1 MYLIPICLAHLSLF
15 LSSSVYLRQ
24 HLGEMEIGDL
34 ESKWD
39 SPDVLVDENNMD
51 AVNVVVEGSGAKAAA
66 VTVHMELFYNG
77 QEKDYNGSVHDENS
91 ANKVGYAC

>member
-1 MYLIPICLAHLSLF
+1 M
-15 LSSSVYLRQ
+15 
-24 HLGEMEIGDL
+24 
-34 ESKWD
+34 
-39 SPDVLVDENNMD
+39 DENSMG
-51 AVNVVVEGSGAKAAA
+51 AANVVVEGSGATTKAAA